1 MPFHEAPDKQ
11 IISSFCRLGKQEII
25 TGNKLTNKTSLS
37 PPCRTISSPMISVAL
52 GATLSWQREGDLLAA
67 GLPNNDLLLVNGVGG
82 IDKLGNVEALVLN
95 LVLALD
101 LSDGDVLGDADLLGG
116 RVGKAALDSEG
127 SSDKGNLVGLG
138 LVLLMADLVLTMVG
152 VGSVAV
158 GRGLDSTSG
167 DLHGLRL
174 LVIGD
179 LGGLAVSDNIFP
191 LVDIGADLPL
201 DNSVGLLAD
210 GEDTVEAVVVVNNLL
225 DCQGDW
231 GHLLGKGRHADLSVN
246 RCVGVPAKKLRSMV
260 VSMMYSMVSMWEEG
274 SFSSHQAEEYE
285 SLKMIKLHQ
294 GVLLRH
300 MCNGNRSVG
309 ALWAL
314 TSGPPA
320 WTPDPPD
327 QVVTGPPTRQ
337 TLARILDLEMSRE
350 N

>member
-1 MPFHEAPDKQ
+1 MVHLFAVVHRGVVDGGSVVDSVVGGVVDNRDGVGDHLVVLLPA
-11 IISSFCRLGKQEII
+11 SLGVE
-25 TGNKLTNKTSLS
+25 G
-37 PPCRTISSPMISVAL
+37 
-52 GATLSWQREGDLLAA
+52 EGDLLAA
-67 GLPNNDLLLVNGVGG
+67 GLSDDDLLLVNGVGG
-82 IDKLGNVEALVLN
+82 IDELGNVEALVLN

-225 DCQGDW
+225 DRQGDR
-231 GHLLGKGRHADLSVN
+231 GHLLGKGGHADLSIDGG
-246 RCVGVPAKKLRSMV
+246 VGVPAEKLRSMMD
-260 VSMMYSMVSMWEEG
+260 SMSDSMVAMVLWLCHSGRHSKSQNDGNLTRTRMRTR
-274 SFSSHQAEEYE
+274 STLSH
-285 SLKMIKLHQ
+285 SH
-294 GVLLRH
+294 LR
-300 MCNGNRSVG
+300 
-309 ALWAL
+309 
-314 TSGPPA
+314 
-320 WTPDPPD
+320 
-327 QVVTGPPTRQ
+327 
-337 TLARILDLEMSRE
+337 
-350 N
+350 

>member
-1 MPFHEAPDKQ
+1 MVHLFAVVHRGVVDRGSVVDGVVGGVVDNGDGVGDHLVVLLPAG
-11 IISSFCRLGKQEII
+11 LGVE
-25 TGNKLTNKTSLS
+25 G
-37 PPCRTISSPMISVAL
+37 
-52 GATLSWQREGDLLAA
+52 EGDLLAA
-67 GLPNNDLLLVNGVGG
+67 GLSDDDLLLVNGVGG
-82 IDKLGNVEALVLN
+82 IDELGNVEALVLN

-225 DCQGDW
+225 DRQGDR
-231 GHLLGKGRHADLSVN
+231 GHLLGKGGHADLSVN
-246 RCVGVPAKKLRSMV
+246 RCVGVPAQKLRSMV
-260 VSMMYSMVSMWEEG
+260 DGMGNGMVAGMVDSMMLSTGKCNQGRKNEAPHVDC
-274 SFSSHQAEEYE
+274 
-285 SLKMIKLHQ
+285 LK
-294 GVLLRH
+294 V
-300 MCNGNRSVG
+300 
-309 ALWAL
+309 
-314 TSGPPA
+314 
-320 WTPDPPD
+320 
-327 QVVTGPPTRQ
+327 
-337 TLARILDLEMSRE
+337 
-350 N
+350 